1 MMLHKEPKIP
11 GYYKVTFLVH
21 DSNKMVTRDF
31 DSRYKMELFL
41 NKVRHSN
48 KLSLVSYSH

>member
-1 MMLHKEPKIP
+1 MLHKEPKIP
-11 GYYKVTFLVH
+11 GYYKVTFLVR
-21 DSNKMVTRDF
+21 DSSKMVTRGF

-48 KLSLVSYSH
+48 KLSLISYSH